1 MPFKSLKFIKYLKK
15 YYLVPEKKPEIQK
28 KKLILTWKSEKNNLI
43 YLKKIQLIPENLK
56 KNKLFEK
63 IDNTPKNCRFLC
75 SLSTATCWWM
85 ERSRNKAM
93 LFWQMIRA
101 MRRLHQCGL
110 ATRSSV
116 LGWMTLSLPEA
127 TQSLSQTGVE
137 VVQLYLFRCIFYY
150 T

>member
-1 MPFKSLKFIKYLKK
+1 MHLKSLKFIKYLKK

-28 KKLILTWKSEKNNLI
+28 KINTYLKIWKNNLI

-75 SLSTATCWWM
+75 SLSTATCWLM
-85 ERSRNKAM
+85 ERSRSRAT
-93 LFWQMIRA
+93 LFWLMIRV
-101 MRRLHQCGL
+101 MPRLHQCGP

-116 LGWMTLSLPEA
+116 FGWMTRSLPEA
-127 TQSLSQTGVE
+127 TQSLSQMGVE
-137 VVQLYLFRCIFYY
+137 VVQLYLFRCFYY
-150 T
+150 YT